1 MVFDLFGSLETF
13 EAMYLDNK
21 ILVEAFTIIAEIIIK
36 EFGCLIS
43 IICLS
48 MTSQECMHI
57 YYVLGFNS
65 VSSWLRTLWPE

>member
-1 MVFDLFGSLETF
+1 
-13 EAMYLDNK
+13 MYLDNK

-36 EFGCLIS
+36 EFGCLNS

-48 MTSQECMHI
+48 MASQECMHI

-65 VSSWLRTLWPE
+65 VNSWF